1 MDFEKYSKSGTQFYS
16 EVIPSMLLKFVKN
29 VKWNSY
35 IDLGCGDGSLLY
47 ALNNKGFFDGKSVY
61 AVDLSELRINK
72 VKKINKNFICY
83 ISDTCDLKNIED
95 GSIDFVTTT
104 QVIEHVE
111 DDEAMIKEIRR
122 ILNSNGIVYISTVF
136 KKRYAWYF
144 YRCNGKWTLDPTHVR
159 EYTKDSQL
167 ADIIRNNGFKIV
179 YNDKSLIKMPII
191 DFILRK
197 IGSKKNVF
205 QNSFLANLR
214 KICIPVFGYYNWEI
228 ILESESEQH
237 M

>member
-1 MDFEKYSKSGTQFYS
+1 MDFEKYSKNSTQFYS
-16 EVIPSMLLKFVKN
+16 EVIPSILLKFVKN
-29 VKWNSY
+29 VKWDSY

-47 ALNNKGFFDGKSVY
+47 AINNKGFFDGKKVY
-61 AVDLSELRINK
+61 AVDLSQLRINN
-72 VKKINKNFICY
+72 VKKINKDFICY
-83 ISDTCDLKNIED
+83 ISDTCNLKNIKD

-122 ILNSNGIVYISTVF
+122 ILNSNGIVYLSTVF

-167 ADIIRNNGFKIV
+167 SDIIKDNGFKIV
-179 YNDKSLIKMPII
+179 YDNKSLIKMSII

-197 IGSKKNVF
+197 IGSKRNVY
-205 QNSFLANLR
+205 QNSFLAYLR
-214 KICIPVFGYYNWEI
+214 KICIPIFGYYTWEI
-228 ILESESEQH
+228 ILESKSELNV
-237 M
+237 

>member
-1 MDFEKYSKSGTQFYS
+1 MDFEKYSKSSTHFYS
-16 EVIPSMLLKFVKN
+16 EKIPPILLKFIKN
-29 VKWNSY
+29 VKWDSY
-35 IDLGCGDGSLLY
+35 IDLGCGDGPLLY
-47 ALNNKGFFDGKSVY
+47 ALNNKGFFDGKKVY
-61 AVDLSELRINK
+61 AVDLSEFRINN

-83 ISDTCDLKNIED
+83 TFDICNLKDIKD

-122 ILNSNGIVYISTVF
+122 ILNSNGIVYLSTVF

-159 EYTKDSQL
+159 EYTRDSQL
-167 ADIIRNNGFKIV
+167 LDIINDNGFKII
-179 YNDKSLIKMPII
+179 YSNKSLIKMPVI

-197 IGSKKNVF
+197 IGSKRNVF
-205 QNSFLANLR
+205 QNSFLTYLR
-214 KICIPVFGYYNWEI
+214 KICIPIFGYYNWEI
-228 ILESESEQH
+228 ILESIK
-237 M
+237 

>member
-1 MDFEKYSKSGTQFYS
+1 MDFEKYSKNSTQFYS
-16 EVIPSMLLKFVKN
+16 EVIPSILLKFVKN
-29 VKWNSY
+29 IKWDSY

-47 ALNNKGFFDGKSVY
+47 ALNNKGFFDGKNVY
-61 AVDLSELRINK
+61 AVDLSQLRIDK
-72 VKKINKNFICY
+72 VKKINEDFICY
-83 ISDTCDLKNIED
+83 ISDTCNLKDIKD

-122 ILNSNGIVYISTVF
+122 ILNSNGIVYLSTVF

-167 ADIIRNNGFKIV
+167 LDIIQNNGFKIV
-179 YNDKSLIKMPII
+179 YNNKSLIKMSII

-197 IGSKKNVF
+197 MGSKRNVF
-205 QNSFLANLR
+205 QNSFLAYLR
-214 KICIPVFGYYNWEI
+214 KISIPIFGYYNWEV
-228 ILESESEQH
+228 ILESKSEPH